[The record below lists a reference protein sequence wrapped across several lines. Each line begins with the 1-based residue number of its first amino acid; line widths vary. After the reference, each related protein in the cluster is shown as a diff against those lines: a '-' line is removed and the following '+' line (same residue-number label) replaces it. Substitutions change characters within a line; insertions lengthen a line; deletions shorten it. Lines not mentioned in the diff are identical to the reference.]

1 MDSTRAAQI
10 PVVLVPGFGDD
21 DGASLER
28 LFSRLLV
35 EGRTVAILH
44 CGDSYGKH
52 GIEALALR
60 LESYVEHLHQNAAT
74 EQIDLVGFSM
84 GALISRY
91 YIQRLR
97 GKDRIRRF
105 ISISGPQHGTWTA
118 LGVPARLLG
127 WKACLEMRPKSEL
140 LRDLN
145 EDTDPWG
152 NVEVHS
158 VRSNFDHMIVPP
170 KSSELTGVRST
181 KKFFVPVHRWIPSS
195 PKVIEHVTSLL
206 SA

>member
-21 DGASLER
+21 NGASLER

-35 EGRTVAILH
+35 EGRTVTILH

-52 GIEALALR
+52 GIEPIALK
-60 LESYVEHLHQNAAT
+60 LEGLVEHLCRSASV
-74 EQIDLVGFSM
+74 EQIDLIGFSM
-84 GALISRY
+84 GALVSRY

-105 ISISGPQHGTWTA
+105 VSISGPQHGTWTA
-118 LGVPARLLG
+118 HGIPARLLG
-127 WKACLEMRPKSEL
+127 WKSCLEMRPKSEF

-145 EDTDPWG
+145 EDTNPWG
-152 NVEVHS
+152 GVEVHI

-170 KSSELTGVRST
+170 VSSELAGVRST

-195 PKVIEHVTSLL
+195 PKVIEHVTALL